1 MAINF
6 PKDFY
11 NQYYTKDYYQS
22 EPWEV
27 AEERFRKRFQLH
39 VEKSKRHYR
48 HRPVPISYRS
58 WSEANIPIPF
68 EQEMQRESLL
78 KVYISEEHYEYLVKR
93 EQQLEELERENHR
106 FRKIERDTIDE
117 MSVRTKNPAVQKAYE
132 KYQMLLRLAR

>member
-27 AEERFRKRFQLH
+27 AEDRFRKRFQLH

-48 HRPVPISYRS
+48 YKPVPISYTA
-58 WSEANIPIPF
+58 WDQNIPINHDV
-68 EQEMQRESLL
+68 ERESLL

-106 FRKIERDTIDE
+106 FRKIERDTLDE
-117 MSVRTKNPAVQKAYE
+117 MSARASNPAVQKAYE